1 MTSTQKRIFG
11 LLLLMAAAAFYL
23 FALPNSIAS
32 QNLSMVQ
39 IFQPDE
45 AAPLPY
51 IFRMIAPAP
60 TLNLALRH
68 FIFYEFYYYGFP
80 FFASSALLLLPL
92 QWLSRLGDMP
102 LVMLLLRQGISVLPM
117 LAALLLLVFMQD
129 GFRTYRSPV
138 LFAFLLFIPAVVEN
152 NSWYH
157 PDGITFLLV
166 ILTIFFLKRDN
177 LRFGRNFLLA
187 AVTCGVATATKLV
200 GVYFFLAV
208 GLVLLLGLIQ
218 KKVSWKKLVGIAIAF
233 LLIMSISYLFAN
245 PFLLSH
251 WARTAYQYIL
261 YKQGGVLSEGYGV
274 IYARGPVAAW
284 PLARESFGS
293 ALFLLV
299 SLCAA
304 AWGAWRGP
312 QRLLHGLILA
322 WFLPLSVTVFFL
334 THFKFQYWMPVA
346 LPLISSLVVLLP
358 EKGNLSKAGHM
369 VAIARVAAWLV
380 LCIQLVI
387 FIRADF
393 NIYETRL
400 HRAENNASIQFY
412 DKVLAALEP
421 LPERQPLHVYYDYRM
436 YVPGKSGWVT
446 ETYYDLLEYDYIK
459 NNSFDVLLLLEQR
472 IRDYLNPDAVG
483 IDPALFARNQQ
494 FYRDADNATI
504 KGYHLVY
511 RDSFGLIY
519 VRDELYQEFFSS
531 ESCDCKILHR

>member
-1 MTSTQKRIFG
+1 MTTIQKRIFA
-11 LLLLMAAAAFYL
+11 LLLCMAGVAFII
-23 FALPNSIAS
+23 FGLPNAVAS
-32 QNLSMVQ
+32 QDLSMVQ

-80 FFASSALLLLPL
+80 FFAASALLLLPL
-92 QWLSRLGDMP
+92 QWLGRLGDIP
-102 LVMLLLRQGISVLPM
+102 LVMLVLRQGISVLPM

-138 LFAFLLFIPAVVEN
+138 LFAFLLFVPAVVEN

-166 ILTIFFLKRDN
+166 VLTIFFLKRDN
-177 LRFGRNFLLA
+177 LRIGRNFLLA
-187 AVTCGVATATKLV
+187 AVMCGIATATKLV

-208 GLVLLLGLIQ
+208 GLVLTLGFIQ
-218 KKVSWKKLVGIAIAF
+218 KRASWKKLVGMAFAF
-233 LLIMSISYLFAN
+233 LLTMGLSYLLAN

-261 YKQGGVLSEGYGV
+261 YKQGGLLSEGYGV
-274 IYARGPVAAW
+274 IYAKGLAATW
-284 PLARESFGS
+284 PLARQSFGG
-293 ALFLLV
+293 ALFLLI
-299 SLCAA
+299 SLGTA

-334 THFKFQYWMPVA
+334 THFKFQYWMPVV

-358 EKGNLSKAGHM
+358 EKWNFSKSGHL
-369 VAIARVAAWLV
+369 AAFARVAAWLV

-387 FIRADF
+387 FVRADF
-393 NIYETRL
+393 NIYKTRL

-412 DKVLAALEP
+412 DQVLAALDP
-421 LPERQPLHVYYDYRM
+421 LPEEQPLHVYYDYRM

-446 ETYYDLLEYDYIK
+446 ETNYDLLEYAYIQD
-459 NNSFDVLLLLEQR
+459 NNFDVLLLLEQR
-472 IRDYLNPDAVG
+472 IRDYLDPDAIG

-494 FYRDADNATI
+494 FYRDADDGTI
-504 KGYHLVY
+504 KGFHLVY

-519 VRDELYQEFFSS
+519 VRNELYQQNYS
-531 ESCDCKILHR
+531 K